1 MKDFYCVCGQR
12 VFFENSQCL
21 KCGRALGFDP
31 QSQTMLALQPQ
42 ASGELLSDDG
52 QRFRNCRNHHDFGAC
67 NWLLPV
73 DDQRTYC
80 QSCRLNKVVP
90 DLSETG
96 TVIQWAKLEAAK
108 RHLIYTLMQLGLPVE
123 GKQEAAELGIS
134 FAFLEDS
141 RFNANVREAY
151 IATGHASGLITL
163 NLAEADDE
171 HREKTRRQ
179 LGEYYRTIVGHFRHE
194 SGHYYYDL
202 LVRGKQWETP
212 FRELFGN
219 PDRDYQKALYEHY
232 GRPTSADWPSGYISA
247 YAMAHPLEDWA
258 ETWAHYLHMQDTL
271 ETAREFGA
279 IAHKPGGPAQ
289 ASGEDLSGGGRN
301 GKELDELVADWMEL
315 TVTLNALNRS
325 MGLPDAYPFVLN
337 DRVVAKLRLIHQVIA
352 AARQ

>member
-42 ASGELLSDDG
+42 AGGELLSEDG
-52 QRFRNCRNHHDFGAC
+52 QRYRNCRNHHDFGAC

-202 LVRGKQWETP
+202 LVRGKHWETP

-219 PDRDYQKALYEHY
+219 PDRDYQKVRALRTAGISRLALGLHQCLCHGAPA
-232 GRPTSADWPSGYISA
+232 GR
-247 YAMAHPLEDWA
+247 L
-258 ETWAHYLHMQDTL
+258 
-271 ETAREFGA
+271 
-279 IAHKPGGPAQ
+279 
-289 ASGEDLSGGGRN
+289 GRN
-301 GKELDELVADWMEL
+301 LG
-315 TVTLNALNRS
+315 ALPAHAGYAGNRPGVRRHCTQAGS
-325 MGLPDAYPFVLN
+325 
-337 DRVVAKLRLIHQVIA
+337 
-352 AARQ
+352 AR